1 MRIDV
6 LKNKFIL
13 NQLFIFLGIFAFN
26 LILKSIKLD
35 IYPLW
40 YDEMIS
46 VKATFFDF
54 GHIKHQSEW
63 DTNPPFYYYCLW
75 VWVKFF
81 GISEYSVRFMSV
93 LFSSLSS
100 VFFYL
105 ICKKLTKNH
114 IALLATFVYSIH
126 QFIFIYSHEARSYS
140 LLLFLITIST
150 LLFYKFLEKPNY
162 ILGFGLGFVNFLIIY
177 THYLAGIFLFFQ
189 LIVLVV
195 YHKQHYKEVGIALLT
210 SIVLVFLRFTPK
222 QFKLLFG
229 FHSQTT
235 EESWI
240 KLANTDSLKQL
251 IYNLFIDK
259 YIAVLII
266 ITIIT
271 GTFYLIKRT
280 KQLNETT
287 KPFFVFIYLTSIGSI
302 MLFFLMGKFMH
313 IFIDRY
319 IIFSVPFII
328 ILLQISLD
336 SIHKH
341 ATLLLIPIICYQL
354 ITLNTETPKSM
365 DFRTA
370 AQVSS
375 ILQQKFN
382 GFIIVQ
388 TNDVAEL
395 FTYYYKRESLENY
408 KKLSENLLS
417 SNVVIIRTFDDLK
430 DINLNS
436 APVVLCQTFQKETDS
451 NKIFEFLNSQDRL
464 FSSTQAVK
472 GVKITLFSRE
482 MR

>member
-1 MRIDV
+1 M
-6 LKNKFIL
+6 
-13 NQLFIFLGIFAFN
+13 
-26 LILKSIKLD
+26 
-35 IYPLW
+35 
-40 YDEMIS
+40 
-46 VKATFFDF
+46 
-54 GHIKHQSEW
+54 
-63 DTNPPFYYYCLW
+63 
-75 VWVKFF
+75 
-81 GISEYSVRFMSV
+81 
-93 LFSSLSS
+93 
-100 VFFYL
+100 
-105 ICKKLTKNH
+105 
-114 IALLATFVYSIH
+114 
-126 QFIFIYSHEARSYS
+126 
-140 LLLFLITIST
+140 
-150 LLFYKFLEKPNY
+150 FYKFLEKPNY